1 MTEEELNSSFEEDG
15 EFVPGMG
22 GNGWRFSKEKIFV
35 MTSSIG
41 LFKDKVSSIDT
52 ENSSHSIL
60 GIKIGDNYDS
70 ASSVLEK
77 HGFKESSDY
86 IFRKG
91 NVLIQLNSGSRI
103 SRMRISIQDPAYK
116 DVVF

>member
-1 MTEEELNSSFEEDG
+1 MEIQ
-15 EFVPGMG
+15 
-22 GNGWRFSKEKIFV
+22 KEKILV

-41 LFKDKVSSIDT
+41 LFKGKVSSIET

-60 GIKIGDNYDS
+60 GIRIGDNYDS
-70 ASSVLEK
+70 ALSVLK
-77 HGFKESSDY
+77 KYGFKESSEN
-86 IFRKG
+86 IFTKG
-91 NVLIQLNSGSRI
+91 NVLIQLTGGSII